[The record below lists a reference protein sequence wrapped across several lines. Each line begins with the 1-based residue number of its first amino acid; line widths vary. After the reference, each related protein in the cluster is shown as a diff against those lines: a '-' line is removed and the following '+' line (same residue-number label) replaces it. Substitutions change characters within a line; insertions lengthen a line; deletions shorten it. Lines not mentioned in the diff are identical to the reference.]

1 MASCIRRV
9 VSMVANLSSIVCVR
23 VRLVDRGLVKPEL
36 LAPGLVDPGLDDVV
50 EVGPG
55 LVVGPALIHVC
66 VRRLSRVPKNLVS
79 LEWGCA
85 SFTDRAFF
93 ALFV

>member
-1 MASCIRRV
+1 M
-9 VSMVANLSSIVCVR
+9 
-23 VRLVDRGLVKPEL
+23 
-36 LAPGLVDPGLDDVV
+36 APGLVGTGLDDVV

-85 SFTDRAFF
+85 SFTDRAVF
-93 ALFV
+93 ALFVCDCAVPNAHSGSADFESFEVPS